1 MVNTVPPFVFTLLAQ
16 SLSKRELLPQYI
28 CPEKVVFYGILS
40 QLWKFLFFKNLDN
53 NLNLR
58 KSRGLHISPENGNC
72 MIVCFLNY
80 ICLLSSFPVLLA
92 SSKQLDSAHQHQL
105 DVLLIKSSDKQAWAF
120 SLGKE
125 GAEVC
130 RHLAGSKNNTRMMAQ
145 EASQRKIAISGNW
158 LFGFPEFFVQFFKY
172 SLNTLSY
179 ALKQIDCHNNHHI
192 YARYQFQASEMRQC
206 WVFEKINKWYFCLHC
221 LQLEQNAR

>member
-1 MVNTVPPFVFTLLAQ
+1 M
-16 SLSKRELLPQYI
+16 
-28 CPEKVVFYGILS
+28 
-40 QLWKFLFFKNLDN
+40 
-53 NLNLR
+53 R
-58 KSRGLHISPENGNC
+58 KSRGLHISPENSNC

-145 EASQRKIAISGNW
+145 EASPHKSTRNKLILILALRPILSSSASSSSDTSEALPTSSAAPSNSSSE
-158 LFGFPEFFVQFFKY
+158 LLSSNFFLLIF
-172 SLNTLSY
+172 LGTTL
-179 ALKQIDCHNNHHI
+179 
-192 YARYQFQASEMRQC
+192 MVT
-206 WVFEKINKWYFCLHC
+206 VFNS
-221 LQLEQNAR
+221 

>member
-1 MVNTVPPFVFTLLAQ
+1 MVNTVPPFVFTLFAQ
-16 SLSKRELLPQYI
+16 SLSMQARENSCLNIFVQRKWSFMAFCLNFGN
-28 CPEKVVFYGILS
+28 FYS
-40 QLWKFLFFKNLDN
+40 FRTWTTTWTWM
-53 NLNLR
+53 R

-130 RHLAGSKNNTRMMAQ
+130 RHLAWSKNNTRMMAQ

-158 LFGFPEFFVQFFKY
+158 LFGFPEFLFNF
-172 SLNTLSY
+172 SNTLSI
-179 ALKQIDCHNNHHI
+179 LWVMLW
-192 YARYQFQASEMRQC
+192 SEYIVTTTIISMQ
-206 WVFEKINKWYFCLHC
+206 
-221 LQLEQNAR
+221 